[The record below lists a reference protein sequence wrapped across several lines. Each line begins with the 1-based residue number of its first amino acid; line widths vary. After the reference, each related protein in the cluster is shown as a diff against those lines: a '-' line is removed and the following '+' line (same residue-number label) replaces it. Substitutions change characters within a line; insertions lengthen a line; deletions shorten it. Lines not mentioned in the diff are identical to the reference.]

1 MCVYILVVFFKILL
15 DCVVSV
21 HASDW
26 SVMSLIIVCGL
37 FCKIYK
43 TLRTAFYGT
52 QNHLARHSKRGK
64 KKRQT
69 EEEVGR
75 QYQGIDRPRVRRVP
89 EGSGEQGKM
98 EETGREIFCGSPVTL
113 AVKG

>member
-75 QYQGIDRPRVRRVP
+75 PHQGMDRPRVCQDP
-89 EGSGEQGKM
+89 GGSGEQGKM
-98 EETGREIFCGSPVTL
+98 EKTDCKSVCGAPTTL